1 MIKFTGNDAWFL
13 PNVHKSNL
21 SNFPL
26 NKLCEGSFTFCVRVK
41 PDWDNMPLTAEN
53 QYTYW
58 GGIMMRNGMHC
69 GLVSLR
75 RKTEIS
81 VSAEIW
87 VNVNGVPKPIT
98 TFLTLQEKDKDKW
111 LDLTFIYDKST
122 NSIKLYSNEYNH
134 FDGASDEQKAL
145 YIKLLKQYLEK
156 NGKNVH
162 TPEDLSEEKR
172 RELPKFLKDNGV
184 TFKKEYYGV
193 NSAKL
198 PGQIIDYQDSWLW
211 IGCANG
217 FGNCEEK
224 HRQYLHGNISHLG
237 IFSKSLTEDEIKIFF
252 NSCDEGFDSTDISK
266 LNPITYTDFKK
277 RTLYKSFDFSGNGNH
292 IIEYNPAWGA
302 L

>member
-111 LDLTFIYDKST
+111 LDLTFIYDKT
-122 NSIKLYSNEYNH
+122 TKSIKLYSNEYNH
-134 FDGASDEQKAL
+134 FDEASDEQEVL
-145 YIKLLKQYLEK
+145 YIKLLKQ
-156 NGKNVH
+156 
-162 TPEDLSEEKR
+162 S
-172 RELPKFLKDNGV
+172 V
-184 TFKKEYYGV
+184 TFFLVYFTVPKIHTFSLFIFK
-193 NSAKL
+193 
-198 PGQIIDYQDSWLW
+198 
-211 IGCANG
+211 
-217 FGNCEEK
+217 
-224 HRQYLHGNISHLG
+224 ISQ
-237 IFSKSLTEDEIKIFF
+237 K
-252 NSCDEGFDSTDISK
+252 N
-266 LNPITYTDFKK
+266 
-277 RTLYKSFDFSGNGNH
+277 
-292 IIEYNPAWGA
+292 
-302 L
+302 